1 MTKSPDSTRAAA
13 LVLHHA
19 GKTTRE
25 ISAVVGVDRGTIAR
39 WVRDAGEQRRRGNRG
54 RGDVS
59 DIRIRELRYTHGW
72 SIPQI
77 VEATGLSR
85 GAVRKRLD
93 KIAREEY
100 QASAASHLD
109 N

>member
-1 MTKSPDSTRAAA
+1 MGSQPPYPHSTRQAA
-13 LVLHHA
+13 LVLHRA

-25 ISAVVGVDRGTIAR
+25 IAAVVGADPTTVAR
-39 WVRDAGEQRRRGNRG
+39 WVRNAGEQRRRGNRG

-59 DIRIRELRYTHGW
+59 DIRIRELRFTHQW

-93 KIAREEY
+93 KMTREEY
-100 QASAASHLD
+100 EASP
-109 N
+109 